1 MSALA
6 LLKIAMHARSGG
18 SLEVMGLLQGKVAG
32 DTFVVL
38 DAFPLPVEGTETR
51 VNAAAEA
58 NEFMIDYIEAS
69 KVCGSKYLRYSV
81 YQVGSHRKHM
91 PYCQRWAA

>member
-18 SLEVMGLLQGKVAG
+18 SIEVMGLMQGKIVG

-38 DAFPLPVEGTETR
+38 DSFPLPVEGTETR
-51 VNAAAEA
+51 VNAASEA

-69 KVCGSKYLRYSV
+69 KVGEGATTARIAAQRGVELAAALLR
-81 YQVGSHRKHM
+81 
-91 PYCQRWAA
+91 